1 LRRTIR
7 RDEEK
12 AMNIARHL
20 KALSL
25 AGSVLMAAAPA
36 ALAQSGGQSTEPPSS
51 FDKIEK
57 SLSDAATE
65 AIDYIKSFV
74 PYSMPEVQDNGDI
87 IIRRDKPP
95 AAADG
100 STPSAPSTGTA
111 TGSDVKI

>member
-1 LRRTIR
+1 
-7 RDEEK
+7 
-12 AMNIARHL
+12 MNIARHL

-57 SLSDAATE
+57 SLSEAATE
-65 AIDYIKSFV
+65 AIDYLKSFV

-95 AAADG
+95 AATDG
-100 STPSAPSTGTA
+100 STPSTPSTGTA
-111 TGSDVKI
+111 TGSETKI